1 MTWRS
6 LTLDFHPKVGTRTS
20 SKLAR
25 KGGKFTS
32 SQTNHILQWVTL
44 YWRLMYLG
52 VCIHVTDHEPVNYTV
67 EYIQSSCW
75 TFPLTV
81 P

>member
-25 KGGKFTS
+25 KGAKFTS

-44 YWRLMYLG
+44 LETYVPGCVYT
-52 VCIHVTDHEPVNYTV
+52 CHEPVNYTV